1 MMGILEQSIFHHICE
16 SHRQVE
22 CQSNELNHFWAKQIY
37 LSDSDSGNLFH
48 RYNVSIEKYQK
59 NTENEPIPSM
69 EALILMNF
77 VELLHFSVRWLELNS
92 QEVKQFLISRTRSMQ
107 DILVMV
113 TYEKNSKKWKF
124 SQRSEILENIN
135 FKKLWKQ
142 WTKKQHKNTLYIFYF
157 CILKSI

>member
-59 NTENEPIPSM
+59 NTENEPVHLMVILIYMSSVVLHECSSQLLVSNSVAMKRYKNSRARYIETFQTM
-69 EALILMNF
+69 EMLERNSRKLRFLLKILISEN
-77 VELLHFSVRWLELNS
+77 LNS
-92 QEVKQFLISRTRSMQ
+92 
-107 DILVMV
+107 
-113 TYEKNSKKWKF
+113 KN
-124 SQRSEILENIN
+124 
-135 FKKLWKQ
+135 KLMRW
-142 WTKKQHKNTLYIFYF
+142 I
-157 CILKSI
+157 

>member
-59 NTENEPIPSM
+59 NTENEPVHLMVILIYMSSVVLHECSSQLLVSNSVAMKRYKNSRARYIETFQTMEMLERNSRKLRFLLKIPIS
-69 EALILMNF
+69 EN
-77 VELLHFSVRWLELNS
+77 LNS
-92 QEVKQFLISRTRSMQ
+92 
-107 DILVMV
+107 
-113 TYEKNSKKWKF
+113 KN
-124 SQRSEILENIN
+124 
-135 FKKLWKQ
+135 KLMRW
-142 WTKKQHKNTLYIFYF
+142 I
-157 CILKSI
+157 

>member
-59 NTENEPIPSM
+59 NTENEPVHLMVILIYMSSVVLHECSSQLLVSNSVAMKRYKNSRARYIETFQTMEMLERNSRKLRFLLKIPIS
-69 EALILMNF
+69 EN
-77 VELLHFSVRWLELNS
+77 LNS
-92 QEVKQFLISRTRSMQ
+92 
-107 DILVMV
+107 
-113 TYEKNSKKWKF
+113 KN
-124 SQRSEILENIN
+124 
-135 FKKLWKQ
+135 KLMHWM
-142 WTKKQHKNTLYIFYF
+142 
-157 CILKSI
+157 